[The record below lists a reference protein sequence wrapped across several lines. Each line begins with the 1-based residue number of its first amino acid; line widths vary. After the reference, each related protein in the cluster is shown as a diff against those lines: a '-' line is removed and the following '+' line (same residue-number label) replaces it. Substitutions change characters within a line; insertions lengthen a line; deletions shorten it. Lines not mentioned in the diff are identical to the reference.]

1 MPPASFTPSSRL
13 THNREFDAVFA
24 AKLRRTR
31 GPLTFYSLLNAEDH
45 YRLGLSIGKAAGNAV
60 ARNRFKRLIRE
71 AFRLRQH
78 SLPLVRGNGLDLI
91 VSVRRHDAKHLVD
104 YADALVS
111 AAIDLAHE
119 WDKRAGSKTP

>member
-1 MPPASFTPSSRL
+1 MPPASFQPASRL
-13 THNREFDAVFA
+13 THNREFDDVFS

-31 GPLTFYSLLNAEDH
+31 GPLTFYSLPNSKPH

-60 ARNRFKRLIRE
+60 ARNRFKRIIRE
-71 AFRLRQH
+71 AFRLQQH

-91 VSVRRHDAKHLVD
+91 VSVRAHDPKHLTD

-119 WDKRAGSKTP
+119 WDKRAGNKSP